1 MNTPEE
7 QFEKQAKSAFDESVE
22 RLDAATLSK
31 LNRSRQAALAE
42 ARSSRIRWQYWMPA
56 TGAAAAV
63 LLAVMMLQPGQVPD
77 AIEAPASDFEI
88 MMSEESIDMIEELEF
103 YSWLDTQDL
112 AASGDVG

>member
-7 QFEKQAKSAFDESVE
+7 EFEQRAKAMFDDSVDS
-22 RLDAATLSK
+22 LDAATLSR

-42 ARSSRIRWQYWMPA
+42 AASSRVRWQRWMPA

-63 LLAVMMLQPGQVPD
+63 LLAVMMLLPGQTPD
-77 AIEAPASDFEI
+77 VIDAPASDFEI
-88 MMSEESIDMIEELEF
+88 MLGEESIDMIEELEF